1 MYVVPQTVQYG
12 TRSSPTPE
20 DGRKKKKKKNG
31 SHLVVLPTSGAEP
44 EEVS

>member
-12 TRSSPTPE
+12 TRRSPTPE
-20 DGRKKKKKKNG
+20 DGRKKKKKNG